1 MADDMSTHAPAPLG
15 GKLITPV
22 TLFLGA
28 LTIAAGVIA
37 LIRFIFGLGSVTN
50 MSDGYSLGIWIVYD
64 VVIGSG
70 LACGGYVMALLV
82 YIFNKGEYHPLV
94 RPALLASLLGYTL
107 AGVSVMMDMGRY
119 WNAWHIFWPGY
130 RPCGNR
136 RKMAVTC
143 SDRSSTNSSSC
154 RPPR

>member
-1 MADDMSTHAPAPLG
+1 MMDHSATHAPTPLG
-15 GKLITPV
+15 GKLVTPV
-22 TLFLGA
+22 TLFLA
-28 LTIAAGVIA
+28 LLTLIAGVIA
-37 LIRFIFGLGSVTN
+37 LIRFIFGLGAVTN

-119 WNAWHIFWPGY
+119 
-130 RPCGNR
+130 
-136 RKMAVTC
+136 
-143 SDRSSTNSSSC
+143 
-154 RPPR
+154 